1 MAKNLIIVESPAK
14 ARTIGNFVGKDFKV
28 VASMGHVRDLPS
40 KDLGFNPE
48 EDYKPNYEV
57 PTDKKKVIRELKK
70 DIEKDTTVYLATDE
84 DREGESISWHLI
96 SALKFKNQ
104 KIHRIV
110 FHEITKRAIEEA
122 LANPRELDQS
132 LVDAQQARR
141 ILDRAV
147 GYKLSPLLWRKI
159 KGGLSAGRVQSVAVR
174 ILVDREREIRA
185 FKPAEFWKI
194 KADFSDPKF
203 QADLMRVEGK
213 QKKISN
219 EAAARKI
226 DGSAKAS
233 TFDVKEVVEREGVR
247 KPVAPFITSTLQQE
261 ASRKLSFSVAQ
272 TMRIAQ
278 QLYEG
283 NFEIPGYEG
292 GLITY
297 MRTDSVNLSDEALT
311 QANQVIKQEYGDEYA
326 VKSPRKF
333 KTSAKGAQEAHEAIR
348 PADLSRKPGDV
359 KNHLTAQQFK
369 LYDLVWKRTLATQME
384 EAKILHTTLKIEAG
398 KDHELLFE
406 TKGQRILFPGFLK
419 VYTEG
424 SDDPDAALDDQDVI
438 LPKVEV
444 GQRLPLETL
453 HLDQNFTKPPP
464 RYTEAS
470 LVKKL
475 ESEGIGRPSTYA
487 PTISTIQVRG
497 YVERT
502 NDRKLKPT
510 AAGEVVNDFLVK
522 YFSDIVDLGFT
533 TKIEDNFDE
542 IAEGASSWKEMMRT
556 FYPPFAKKVIDT
568 DDQVDPS
575 DARRI
580 KDLGADPN
588 TGRPVSVR
596 LGKYGPMIQI
606 GTREDE
612 EKPLF
617 ARIPANK
624 NPYEVTLEEA
634 LGYFIYPR
642 TLTKEDEKPEIQINH
657 GKFGYY
663 VREGREFYSLPGID
677 PFKPDV
683 DPATI
688 TLSEAQQI
696 IKDGRE
702 NKTKNV
708 IREFGEIQILNGQ
721 YGPYIK
727 KGTDNYKIPKGTDP
741 ATLDQAA
748 CEQIMEEQGPT
759 RPRGRRGASAKS

>member
-28 VASMGHVRDLPS
+28 VASMGHIRDLPS
-40 KDLGFNPE
+40 KELGFDPE
-48 EDYKPNYEV
+48 ADFAPNYEV
-57 PTDKKKVIRELKK
+57 PTDKKKVIRELRK
-70 DIEKDTTVYLATDE
+70 DIDKDTTVYLATDE

-96 SALKFKNQ
+96 SALKLKNQ
-104 KIHRIV
+104 TIHRIV

-122 LANPRELDQS
+122 LANPREVDQA

-185 FKPAEFWKI
+185 FNPEEFWKI
-194 KADFSDPKF
+194 KADFGDPKLS
-203 QADLMRVEGK
+203 ADLTRIDGK
-213 QKKISN
+213 QRKVPD
-219 EAAARKI
+219 EDAAKEI
-226 DGSAKAS
+226 DASAKAA

-326 VKSPRKF
+326 VSTPRKF
-333 KTSAKGAQEAHEAIR
+333 KSTTKGAQEAHEAIR
-348 PADLSRKPGDV
+348 PSDLSMKPSDM
-359 KNHLTAQQFK
+359 KDHLTPQQFK
-369 LYDLVWKRTLATQME
+369 LYDLIWKRTLATQME
-384 EAKILHTTLKIEAG
+384 EAKILRTTLKIEAG
-398 KDHELLFE
+398 RDRELLFE
-406 TKGQRILFPGFLK
+406 TKGQRILFAGFLK
-419 VYTEG
+419 AYTEG

-444 GQRLPLETL
+444 GQKLPLETL

-487 PTISTIQVRG
+487 PTISTIQDRG

-510 AAGEVVNDFLVK
+510 ATGEVVNDFLVK
-522 YFSDIVDLGFT
+522 HFPDIVDLGFT
-533 TKIEDNFDE
+533 TRIEDDFDE
-542 IAEGASSWKEMMRT
+542 IADGKRGWKEMMRS
-556 FYPPFAKKVIDT
+556 FYPPFIDVVK
-568 DDQVDPS
+568 DKEKNVDPS
-575 DARRI
+575 EARRVQE
-580 KDLGADPN
+580 LGTDP
-588 TGRPVSVR
+588 TTKRPVSVR
-596 LGKYGPMIQI
+596 LGKFGPMIQI

-617 ARIPANK
+617 ASIPADK
-624 NPYEVTLEEA
+624 NIYEVTLDEA
-634 LGYFIYPR
+634 LGYFMYPR
-642 TLTKEDEKPEIQINH
+642 HLTEEGAKDEIQINH
-657 GKFGYY
+657 GRYGYY
-663 VREGREFYSLPGID
+663 VRTGREFYSLNGAN
-677 PFKPDV
+677 
-683 DPATI
+683 PATI
-688 TLSEAQQI
+688 TLEEALEI

-708 IREFGEIQILNGQ
+708 IKEFGEIQILNGR

-727 KGTDNYKIPKGTDP
+727 KGKDNYRIPKGTDP

-748 CEQIMEEQGPT
+748 CEQLMEEHGPT
-759 RPRGRRGASAKS
+759 RRRGRRGASTKS

>member
-28 VASMGHVRDLPS
+28 VASMGHIRDLPS
-40 KDLGFNPE
+40 KELGFDPD
-48 EDYKPNYEV
+48 EDYEPNYEV
-57 PTDKKKVIRELKK
+57 PADKKKVIRELRKE
-70 DIEKDTTVYLATDE
+70 IQKDTVVYLATDE

-96 SALKFKNQ
+96 SALKLKNQ
-104 KIHRIV
+104 TIHRIV

-122 LANPRELDQS
+122 LANPREVNQA

-174 ILVDREREIRA
+174 ILVDREREVRA
-185 FKPAEFWKI
+185 FNPEEFWKI
-194 KADFSDPKF
+194 KADFSDPRF
-203 QADLMRVEGK
+203 QAELSRIDGK
-213 QKKISN
+213 AKKVPN
-219 EAAARKI
+219 EAAAKEI
-226 DGSAKAS
+226 DESAKSS
-233 TFDVKEVVEREGVR
+233 TFDVQDVTEREGVR

-261 ASRKLSFSVAQ
+261 SSRKLSFSVAQ

-297 MRTDSVNLSDEALT
+297 MRTDSVNLSEEALT
-311 QANQVIKQEYGDEYA
+311 QAKEVIKQEYGEEYA
-326 VKSPRKF
+326 VSTPRKF
-333 KTSAKGAQEAHEAIR
+333 KTSTKGAQEAHEAIR
-348 PADLSRKPGDV
+348 PADLSMKPSDV
-359 KNHLTAQQFK
+359 KDHLTQQQFK

-384 EAKILHTTLKIEAG
+384 EARILHTTLKIEAG
-398 KDHELLFE
+398 RDRELLFE
-406 TKGQRILFPGFLK
+406 TKGQRILFAGFLK
-419 VYTEG
+419 AYTEG
-424 SDDPDAALDDQDVI
+424 SDDPDAELDDQDVI

-487 PTISTIQVRG
+487 PTISTIQDRG

-502 NDRKLKPT
+502 KDRKLKPT
-510 AAGEVVNDFLVK
+510 ATGEVVNDFLVK
-522 YFSDIVDLGFT
+522 HFSEIVSLGFT
-533 TKIEDNFDE
+533 TKIENDFDE
-542 IAEGASSWKEMMRT
+542 IADGAMSWKEMMRS
-556 FYPPFAKKVIDT
+556 FYPPFLEVVKDKEKNVPPGSSKTISELGS
-568 DDQVDPS
+568 DPKS
-575 DARRI
+575 
-580 KDLGADPN
+580 
-588 TGRPVSVR
+588 GRPVSVR
-596 LGKYGPMIQI
+596 IGKYGPMIQI
-606 GTREDE
+606 GMVEDE

-617 ARIPANK
+617 ASIPAEK
-624 NPYEVTLEEA
+624 SAYEVTLDEA
-634 LGYFIYPR
+634 LGYFIFPR
-642 TLTKEDEKPEIQINH
+642 TLTEEGAQDEIQINH
-657 GKFGYY
+657 GRYGYY
-663 VREGREFYSLPGID
+663 VRIGREFYSLDDAD
-677 PFKPDV
+677 PK
-683 DPATI
+683 TI
-688 TLSEAQQI
+688 ALDEAKQI

-708 IREFGEIQILNGQ
+708 IKEFGAIQILNGR

-727 KGTDNYKIPKGTDP
+727 KDKDNYRIPKGTDP

-748 CEQIMEEQGPT
+748 CEQIMEEHGPT
-759 RPRGRRGASAKS
+759 RKRGRRGASAKS

>member
-28 VASMGHVRDLPS
+28 VASMGHIRDLPS
-40 KDLGFNPE
+40 KELGFDPE
-48 EDYKPNYEV
+48 GDYEPNYEV
-57 PTDKKKVIRELKK
+57 PSDKKKVIRELKK
-70 DIEKDTTVYLATDE
+70 EIGKDTTVYLATDE

-96 SALKFKNQ
+96 SALKLKNQ
-104 KIHRIV
+104 TIHRIV

-122 LANPRELDQS
+122 LSSPREVDQS

-185 FKPAEFWKI
+185 FNPEEFWKI
-194 KADFSDPKF
+194 KADFSDPLF
-203 QADLMRVEGK
+203 QADLTRIDGK
-213 QKKISN
+213 NQKVPD
-219 EAAARKI
+219 EAAAKAI
-226 DGSAKAS
+226 DESAKAS
-233 TFDVKEVVEREGVR
+233 TFDIKEVVEREGVR

-311 QANQVIKQEYGDEYA
+311 QTNQVIKQEYGDEYA

-333 KTSAKGAQEAHEAIR
+333 KTTAKGAQEAHEAIR
-348 PADLSRKPGDV
+348 PADLSMKPSDV
-359 KNHLTAQQFK
+359 KDHLPSQQFK

-398 KDHELLFE
+398 KDRELLFE
-406 TKGQRILFPGFLK
+406 TKGQRILFAGFLK
-419 VYTEG
+419 AYTEG

-444 GQRLPLETL
+444 GQQLPLETL

-487 PTISTIQVRG
+487 PTISTIQDRG

-510 AAGEVVNDFLVK
+510 ATGEVVNDFLVK
-522 YFSDIVDLGFT
+522 HFPDIVDLGFT
-533 TKIEDNFDE
+533 TKIEDDFDE
-542 IAEGASSWKEMMRT
+542 IAEGALSWKEMMRS
-556 FYPPFAKKVIDT
+556 FYPPFVGVVKDKEKN
-568 DDQVDPS
+568 VDPS
-575 DARRI
+575 QARMVA
-580 KDLGADPN
+580 DLGKDPK
-588 TGRPVSVR
+588 TGRPISVR
-596 LGKYGPMIQI
+596 LGKFGPMIQI
-606 GTREDE
+606 GTRDDE

-617 ARIPANK
+617 ASIPADK
-624 NPYEVTLEEA
+624 NIYEVSLDEA
-634 LGYFIYPR
+634 LGYFMYPR
-642 TLTKEDEKPEIQINH
+642 TLTEEGAEDEIQINH
-657 GKFGYY
+657 GRYGYY
-663 VREGREFYSLPGID
+663 VRIGREFYSLNGA
-677 PFKPDV
+677 

-688 TLSEAQQI
+688 TLDEAKAI

-708 IREFGEIQILNGQ
+708 IKEFGEIQILNGR

-727 KGTDNYKIPKGTDP
+727 KGKDNYRIPKGTDP

-748 CEQIMEEQGPT
+748 CEQIMEENGPT
-759 RPRGRRGASAKS
+759 RRRGRRGASAS

>member
-28 VASMGHVRDLPS
+28 VASMGHIRDLPS
-40 KDLGFNPE
+40 KELGFDPE
-48 EDYKPNYEV
+48 KDFEPNYEV
-57 PTDKKKVIRELKK
+57 PTDKKKVIRELRKEI
-70 DIEKDTTVYLATDE
+70 DKDTTVYLATDE

-96 SALKFKNQ
+96 SALKLKTQ
-104 KIHRIV
+104 PIHRIV

-122 LANPRELDQS
+122 LANPREVDQS

-185 FKPAEFWKI
+185 FKPEEFWKI

-203 QADLMRVEGK
+203 AADLTRIEGK
-213 QKKISN
+213 VKKVRN
-219 EAAARKI
+219 EAEAKAI
-226 DGSAKAS
+226 DESAKAAD
-233 TFDVKEVVEREGVR
+233 FVVREVAEREGVR

-326 VKSPRKF
+326 VKKPRKF

-348 PADLSRKPGDV
+348 PSDLSMKPSDV
-359 KNHLTAQQFK
+359 KDHLTSQQFK

-398 KDHELLFE
+398 RDRELLFE

-419 VYTEG
+419 AYTEG

-444 GQRLPLETL
+444 GQVLPLEKL

-487 PTISTIQVRG
+487 PTISTIQDRG

-510 AAGEVVNDFLVK
+510 ATGEVVNDFLVK
-522 YFSDIVDLGFT
+522 HFPDIVDLGFT
-533 TKIEDNFDE
+533 TKIEDDFDE
-542 IAEGASSWKEMMRT
+542 IAAGNRGWVDLMKD
-556 FYPPFAKKVIDT
+556 FYPPFVDT
-568 DDQVDPS
+568 VKDKEKNVDPS
-575 DARRI
+575 EARKV
-580 KDLGADPN
+580 KDLGTDPK

-617 ARIPANK
+617 ASIPAEK
-624 NPYEVTLEEA
+624 NIYEVTLDEA
-634 LGYFIYPR
+634 LGYFMYPR
-642 TLTKEDEKPEIQINH
+642 TLTEEGAEEEIQVNH
-657 GKFGYY
+657 GRYGYY
-663 VREGREFYSLPGID
+663 VRIGREFYSLNGA
-677 PFKPDV
+677 
-683 DPATI
+683 DPATV
-688 TLSEAQQI
+688 TLEEAKQI

-708 IREFGEIQILNGQ
+708 IKEFGEIQILNGR

-727 KGTDNYKIPKGTDP
+727 KGKDNYRIPKGTDP

-748 CEQIMEEQGPT
+748 CEQIMEENGPT
-759 RPRGRRGASAKS
+759 RRRGRRGASTKS

>member
-14 ARTIGNFVGKDFKV
+14 ARTISNFVGKDFKV
-28 VASMGHVRDLPS
+28 VASMGHIRDLPS
-40 KDLGFNPE
+40 KELGFDPE
-48 EDYKPNYEV
+48 EDFAPNYEV
-57 PTDKKKVIRELKK
+57 PAEKKKVIRELKK
-70 DIEKDTTVYLATDE
+70 EIKKDTVVYLATDE

-96 SALKFKNQ
+96 SALNLKTQ
-104 KIHRIV
+104 PIHRIV

-122 LANPRELDQS
+122 LQNPREVDQA

-174 ILVDREREIRA
+174 ILVDREREVRA
-185 FKPAEFWKI
+185 FDPEEFWKI
-194 KADFSDPKF
+194 KADFSDPRF
-203 QADLMRVEGK
+203 SGDLTRINGK
-213 QKKISN
+213 QKRVPN
-219 EAAARKI
+219 EVEAKVI
-226 DGSAKAS
+226 DESAKAS
-233 TFDVKEVVEREGVR
+233 TFDVKEVQEREGVR

-297 MRTDSVNLSDEALT
+297 MRTDSVNLSEEALT
-311 QANQVIKQEYGDEYA
+311 QANQVIKQEYGEEYA
-326 VKSPRKF
+326 VSTPRKF
-333 KTSAKGAQEAHEAIR
+333 KSTTKGAQEAHEAIR
-348 PADLSRKPGDV
+348 PSDLSMKPSDM
-359 KNHLTAQQFK
+359 KDHLTPQQFK

-384 EAKILHTTLKIEAG
+384 EAKILRTTLKIEAG
-398 KDHELLFE
+398 RDRELLFE

-419 VYTEG
+419 AYTEG
-424 SDDPDAALDDQDVI
+424 SDDPEAELDDQDVI
-438 LPKVEV
+438 LPKVES

-453 HLDQNFTKPPP
+453 HLEQNFTKPPP

-487 PTISTIQVRG
+487 PTISTIQDRG

-510 AAGEVVNDFLVK
+510 ATGEVVNDFLVTH
-522 YFSDIVDLGFT
+522 FPGIVDLGFT
-533 TKIEDNFDE
+533 TKMEDDFDN
-542 IAEGASSWKEMMRT
+542 IADGTRSWKEVMRS
-556 FYPPFAKKVIDT
+556 FYPPFAEAVIDIEKNVAPSVAR
-568 DDQVDPS
+568 QV
-575 DARRI
+575 A
-580 KDLGADPN
+580 DLGTDPK

-596 LGKYGPMIQI
+596 LGKFGPMIQI

-617 ARIPANK
+617 ASIPAKK
-624 NPYEVTLEEA
+624 NIHEVSLEEA
-634 LGYFIYPR
+634 LEYFVFPR
-642 TLTKEDEKPEIQINH
+642 TLTEEGDKDEIQINH
-657 GKFGYY
+657 GRYGYY
-663 VREGREFYSLPGID
+663 VRLGGEFYSLEG
-677 PFKPDV
+677 V
-683 DPATI
+683 DPRTV
-688 TLSEAQQI
+688 TLEEAKRI
-696 IKDGRE
+696 IKDGQE
-702 NKTKNV
+702 NKTQNV
-708 IREFGEIQILNGQ
+708 IKSFGEIEVLNGR

-727 KGTDNYKIPKGTDP
+727 KGKDNYRIPKGTDP
-741 ATLDQAA
+741 GTLDQAA
-748 CEQIMEEQGPT
+748 CEAIIEEQGPT
-759 RPRGRRGASAKS
+759 RKRGRRGASTKS